1 MKKVINAM
9 GDACPMPV
17 IKAKKAFDE
26 GAKGVEISVDN
37 EIAVEN
43 LEKLAKSKGSEFSV
57 VKKSDTEYVCSIG
70 EASDEASNDL
80 TGEESNVVVAI
91 ASRYM
96 GVGDEVL
103 GGNLMKGFIFSLTQ
117 ADILPK
123 TILFYN
129 SGAFITTEG
138 SASIEDLKT
147 LQAAGVE
154 IMTCGTCL
162 NHYNIADK
170 LEVGSVTNMYEIVE
184 KQLKAA
190 NVVKP

>member
-147 LQAAGVE
+147 LQTAGVE

-184 KQLKAA
+184 KQLKAT

>member
-1 MKKVINAM
+1 MQKVINAM

-184 KQLKAA
+184 KQLKAT

>member
-162 NHYNIADK
+162 NNIADK

-184 KQLKAA
+184 KQLKAT

>member
-70 EASDEASNDL
+70 EASDEASNNL

-147 LQAAGVE
+147 LQTAGVE

-184 KQLKAA
+184 KQLKAT

>member
-1 MKKVINAM
+1 
-9 GDACPMPV
+9 MPV

-70 EASDEASNDL
+70 EASDEASNNL

-147 LQAAGVE
+147 LQTAGVE

-184 KQLKAA
+184 KQLKAT

>member
-70 EASDEASNDL
+70 EASGEASNDL

-184 KQLKAA
+184 KQLKAT

>member
-1 MKKVINAM
+1 MKKVINAI

-70 EASDEASNDL
+70 EASDEASNNL

-184 KQLKAA
+184 KQLKAT

>member
-184 KQLKAA
+184 KQLKAT

>member
-1 MKKVINAM
+1 MKKVINAI
-9 GDACPMPV
+9 GDAFPMPV

-70 EASDEASNDL
+70 EASDEASNNL

-184 KQLKAA
+184 KQLKAT

>member
-1 MKKVINAM
+1 
-9 GDACPMPV
+9 
-17 IKAKKAFDE
+17 
-26 GAKGVEISVDN
+26 
-37 EIAVEN
+37 
-43 LEKLAKSKGSEFSV
+43 
-57 VKKSDTEYVCSIG
+57 
-70 EASDEASNDL
+70 
-80 TGEESNVVVAI
+80 
-91 ASRYM
+91 
-96 GVGDEVL
+96 
-103 GGNLMKGFIFSLTQ
+103 MKGFIFSLTQ

-184 KQLKAA
+184 KQLKAT

>member
-26 GAKGVEISVDN
+26 GAKGVEISVDH

-70 EASDEASNDL
+70 EASDEASNNL

-147 LQAAGVE
+147 LQTAGVE

-184 KQLKAA
+184 KQLKAT

>member
-57 VKKSDTEYVCSIG
+57 VKKSDTEYVCNIG
-70 EASDEASNDL
+70 EASDEASNNL

-184 KQLKAA
+184 KQLKAT

>member
-57 VKKSDTEYVCSIG
+57 VKKSDKEYVCSIG
-70 EASDEASNDL
+70 EASGEASDKL
-80 TGEESNVVVAI
+80 IGGESNVVVAI

-184 KQLKAA
+184 KQLKAT